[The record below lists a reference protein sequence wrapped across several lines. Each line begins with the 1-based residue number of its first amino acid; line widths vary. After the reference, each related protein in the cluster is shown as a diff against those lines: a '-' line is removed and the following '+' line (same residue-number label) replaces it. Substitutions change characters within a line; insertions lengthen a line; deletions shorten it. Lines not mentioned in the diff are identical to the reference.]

1 MSGIFLLVATLGLF
15 SGTEA
20 ALSLDLYYES
30 LCPDSTRFISQQI
43 GPMHAALGQD
53 VTINFVPYGFA
64 TVTREFIDSVRD
76 PTFLF
81 QCQPLV
87 ISDKRL
93 FTQKKL
99 NVYSVKPVSPDSIL
113 AGFNLFSSFTALKF
127 DVVTFCIEGGVI
139 HTETRK
145 SCPPNQ

>member
-1 MSGIFLLVATLGLF
+1 MSGIFLLVASLGLV

-76 PTFLF
+76 PTSL
-81 QCQPLV
+81 LRADLWLRGGLRV
-87 ISDKRL
+87 R
-93 FTQKKL
+93 
-99 NVYSVKPVSPDSIL
+99 VS
-113 AGFNLFSSFTALKF
+113 ARA
-127 DVVTFCIEGGVI
+127 
-139 HTETRK
+139 
-145 SCPPNQ
+145 

>member
-1 MSGIFLLVATLGLF
+1 MIFFFELLF
-15 SGTEA
+15 RN
-20 ALSLDLYYES
+20 ES
-30 LCPDSTRFISQQI
+30 EIQL
-43 GPMHAALGQD
+43 
-53 VTINFVPYGFA
+53 
-64 TVTREFIDSVRD
+64 
-76 PTFLF
+76 FLF

-87 ISDKRL
+87 ISGIRL

-99 NVYSVKPVSPDSIL
+99 NVYSVKSVSPDSIL

>member
-1 MSGIFLLVATLGLF
+1 MMSGIFLLVATLGLV

-76 PTFLF
+76 PTSLLRR
-81 QCQPLV
+81 PLAQTRV
-87 ISDKRL
+87 TSL
-93 FTQKKL
+93 
-99 NVYSVKPVSPDSIL
+99 SVSTGLMSVTVTWCRPAPSP
-113 AGFNLFSSFTALKF
+113 TPR
-127 DVVTFCIEGGVI
+127 T
-139 HTETRK
+139 TT
-145 SCPPNQ
+145 PP